1 MPGKLGWQ
9 QMPTWRGSRMGASGA
24 RNIRAPSAWQGFN
37 HSQAGRVSW
46 EAAGW
51 RVASSHQTA
60 AEVVNHGPKSAERQ
74 AGVPSPCV
82 GVTVSPC
89 QKRKK
94 KKKKFHHST
103 SFGVSFYKFP
113 PTHTQRKKKLSR
125 DLFCRNL
132 YWFWCGPSYPICLI
146 QSWALN
152 M

>member
-94 KKKKFHHST
+94 KKKSST
-103 SFGVSFYKFP
+103 IPPPSEFRFTSSPPHTHKEKRSLAEICFAEICTGFGEDQVI
-113 PTHTQRKKKLSR
+113 LS
-125 DLFCRNL
+125 
-132 YWFWCGPSYPICLI
+132 
-146 QSWALN
+146 A
-152 M
+152 